1 MNTPPPGPSGISAG
15 SLPDAPSSTTSRR
28 DEIVNAA
35 GRILERDGSD
45 GLTMRAIAAEL
56 GIRAPSLYKHV
67 ANKREL
73 EIALVAAA
81 IQEQAE
87 TFERVAT
94 ASADAVAGIAA
105 AYRAWALEH
114 PHLYALM
121 SNQPLPRSK
130 LPEGLEE
137 RAVRPLLE
145 ALGGDTERA
154 RAAWAFAHG
163 MVTLELA
170 DRFPEHADLETAW
183 RVGLNGIARP
193 MAPSNHQGETTP

>member
-1 MNTPPPGPSGISAG
+1 MNTPPLSPSGISAG
-15 SLPDAPSSTTSRR
+15 SLPGATSSMTSRR
-28 DEIVNAA
+28 SEIVSAA
-35 GRILERDGSD
+35 GRILERDGRD

-67 ANKREL
+67 AGKREL
-73 EIALVAAA
+73 EIALVSAA

-94 ASADAVAGIAA
+94 ASDDAVAGIAA
-105 AYRAWALEH
+105 AYRSWALDK

-121 SNQPLPRSK
+121 NDRPLPRDE

-145 ALGGDTERA
+145 ALGGDMDRA

-183 RVGLNGIARP
+183 RVGLTGIARSI
-193 MAPSNHQGETTP
+193 APSNHQGETTP

>member
-1 MNTPPPGPSGISAG
+1 M
-15 SLPDAPSSTTSRR
+15 SRR
-28 DEIVNAA
+28 DEIVGVAR
-35 GRILERDGSD
+35 RILERDGRE

-73 EIALVAAA
+73 EIAVVTAAL
-81 IQEQAE
+81 QEQAE
-87 TFERVAT
+87 AFEEVVAT
-94 ASADAVAGIAA
+94 SADPVPGIAA
-105 AYRAWALEH
+105 AYRSWALEH

-121 SNQPLPRSK
+121 NDQPLPRDD

-137 RAVRPLLE
+137 RAVLPLLE
-145 ALGGDTERA
+145 ALGGDRDRA

-170 DRFPEHADLETAW
+170 DRFPQHADLEAAWDLGLGSITHSTAS
-183 RVGLNGIARP
+183 P
-193 MAPSNHQGETTP
+193 DHQGGTTP